1 MQEILNDIGLKA
13 YAGLALS
20 MMHVVLIVILAVVLM
35 AVTSR
40 LIRILHK
47 YMTSHALSTEEV
59 KRVETLGRVI
69 RYTASVVISVVAGM
83 LILSEFGI
91 SIAPILA
98 TAGVVGLAVGFGA
111 QSLIKDYFNG
121 FFLLVENQIR
131 QNDVIEVAGKAG
143 LVEEVTLRYV
153 RLRDYEGNV
162 HFIPNGSITTVT
174 NMSRKFSQSVIRVG
188 IAYQEDIDT
197 ALNIM
202 REVGADMRVD
212 PVFKDLI
219 LDDMEI
225 AGVDNLADSSVVL
238 LCRFKVKTLE
248 QWGVRREFLRRI
260 KYAFDKYGIEIP
272 YPHLTLFQGKI
283 KNQS

>member
-1 MQEILNDIGLKA
+1 MQELLNDLGLRG
-13 YAGLALS
+13 YAGFVMSL
-20 MMHVVLIVILAVVLM
+20 MHVILIVVLASVLM
-35 AVTSR
+35 ALTNR
-40 LIRILHK
+40 LIRILRK
-47 YMTSHALSTEEV
+47 YMSSRADSQEDI

-69 RYTASVVISVVAGM
+69 RYIASVLISVVAGM
-83 LILSEFGI
+83 LVLSVFGI

-121 FFLLVENQIR
+121 FFLLLENQIR
-131 QNDVIEVAGKAG
+131 QDDVITVAEKSG

-162 HFIPNGSITTVT
+162 HFIPNGAITTVT
-174 NMSRKFSQSVIRVG
+174 NMSRKFSQSVVRVG

-197 ALNIM
+197 AINIM
-202 REVGADMRVD
+202 REVGEQMRAD
-212 PVFKDLI
+212 PVFKDKI
-219 LDDMEI
+219 LDNMEI
-225 AGVDNLADSSVVL
+225 AGVDNLADSAVVL

-260 KYAFDKYGIEIP
+260 KYAFDKQGIEIP
-272 YPHLTLFQGKI
+272 YPHLTMFQGKI
-283 KNQS
+283 KNRE